1 MMECQKIANL
11 IDDTSN
17 QPSKFRTRN
26 WVEINDE
33 SRGAYNVNSQIKYKT
48 AMLKSSLCDY
58 SDAYI
63 FVKGTIS
70 VNNAAAA
77 GAAVNNTNKKVIFKN
92 CAPFTNCIS
101 EINNTQVD
109 NAKDIDIVMSM
120 YNLIEYSDNYA
131 KTTGSLWQYYKD
143 IPARNNNNE
152 INEFT
157 GGNTTDSFN
166 FKAKITGQTGNGGTK
181 DVEIIV
187 PLKYL
192 SIFWRTLEMPLI
204 NCEVN
209 LILTWSSTCV
219 FIATNIPNQNATFE
233 ITDTKLYVP
242 VVTLSTQ
249 ENTKFLQQL
258 KSGFKRV
265 INWNKYLSKPELLA
279 ENPNLN
285 HLVEPSFQGVNRLF
299 VLAFENDDHRT
310 SDDRYYLPTVELKD
324 YNIMINDENF
334 FDQPIKNNKVT
345 YENIRKIAASQG
357 DDYKTGCL
365 LDYPYFAD
373 TYKMI
378 AVDLS
383 KQQALDA
390 DPRAIQQINFTA
402 NLDRAENTRVYFIL
416 EEAKETILDFSQGP
430 VKVL

>member
-1 MMECQKIANL
+1 MEYQKIANL
-11 IDDTSN
+11 IDDASN

-26 WVEINDE
+26 WVEKNDE
-33 SRGAYNVNSQIKYKT
+33 SRGAYNMNGQIKFKT
-48 AMLKSSLCDY
+48 TMLKYSLCDY

-63 FVKGTIS
+63 LVKGTITITGS
-70 VNNAAAA
+70 GNDAAARQA
-77 GAAVNNTNKKVIFKN
+77 DERNKVVIFKC

-101 EINNTQVD
+101 EINNRQID
-109 NAKDIDIVMSM
+109 NAKDIDFVMPM

-131 KTTGSLWQYYKD
+131 KKTGSLRQYFKD
-143 IPARNNNNE
+143 EPVADDDIE
-152 INEFT
+152 DYE
-157 GGNTTDSFN
+157 SF
-166 FKAKITGQTGNGGTK
+166 KSKKGITGKTPNNDNKK
-181 DVEIIV
+181 DVEIMV

-192 SIFWRTLEMPLI
+192 SNFWRTLEMPLI

-209 LILTWSSTCV
+209 IILAWSSTCV
-219 FIATNIPNQNATFE
+219 ITDSNGAGTFA

-265 INWNKYLSKPELLA
+265 INWSKYFSKPELLA
-279 ENPNLN
+279 QNPNLN

-299 VLAFENDDHRT
+299 VLAFEGDDNRT
-310 SDDRYYLPTVELKD
+310 AHDSYYLPTVEIKD
-324 YNIMINDENF
+324 YNIMINGENF
-334 FDQPIKNNKVT
+334 FDQPIKINKVT
-345 YENIRKIAASQG
+345 YENTRKIATGQV
-357 DDYKTGCL
+357 DDYATGCL
-365 LDYPYFAD
+365 LDYPYFAN
-373 TYKMI
+373 TYKMV

-390 DPRAIQQINFTA
+390 DPRAIQQINLHV
-402 NLDRAENTRVYFIL
+402 NLDRAGNTRVYFIL
-416 EEAKETILDFSQGP
+416 EEAKETILDFSQGT